1 MRKYL
6 IILILPITLFSSQI
20 NTFSQ
25 DIQNLDLREDE
36 ESQQITEY
44 YDSIIPV
51 LMKEQSIPALSIA
64 LVDREGIVWSNCFG
78 HIGTDTPNT
87 PETMFS
93 IQSIS
98 KTFTS
103 TAIMMPAEG
112 YDDGSGDEKG
122 PDNPDWEM
130 YLGNYGVFI
139 GENPVARARIE
150 KKNGYLY
157 VSYMNQSD
165 RLEEIEPGIFMSARG
180 EILQFGKEITFA
192 SLFEL
197 VRTV

>member
-36 ESQQITEY
+36 
-44 YDSIIPV
+44 
-51 LMKEQSIPALSIA
+51 
-64 LVDREGIVWSNCFG
+64 
-78 HIGTDTPNT
+78 
-87 PETMFS
+87 
-93 IQSIS
+93 
-98 KTFTS
+98 
-103 TAIMMPAEG
+103 
-112 YDDGSGDEKG
+112 KG

-139 GENPVARARIE
+139 GGNPVARAQIE

-197 VRTV
+197 VRTVQE

>member
-1 MRKYL
+1 MTWDY
-6 IILILPITLFSSQI
+6 
-20 NTFSQ
+20 N
-25 DIQNLDLREDE
+25 
-36 ESQQITEY
+36 
-44 YDSIIPV
+44 
-51 LMKEQSIPALSIA
+51 
-64 LVDREGIVWSNCFG
+64 
-78 HIGTDTPNT
+78 
-87 PETMFS
+87 
-93 IQSIS
+93 
-98 KTFTS
+98 
-103 TAIMMPAEG
+103 
-112 YDDGSGDEKG
+112 DGSEDEKG

-139 GENPVARARIE
+139 GGNPVARARIE

-197 VRTV
+197 VKTVQGRFLLSFALNNAHYYTEIEIAAITNSWMH